1 MLLGGTLV
9 PGLASTH
16 EFAFNCTICCTSNCM
31 GIIIKN
37 WNQPMEMK
45 TQCSSMQEGLS
56 NGKKWAAALR
66 VTGICSVLMCILRL
80 IYGKKVCGEMGKC
93 KERGFSCNKNIR
105 WVTIICEHSTW
116 KLFQILEAT
125 EVGECYTTLLARLY
139 NVWGEFFTPFAF
151 QLNQQP
157 SFWNTNTNTN
167 TNTMYGESCILPTK
181 TATIMLCSSPSETEF
196 EWQVPVVPVF
206 SVKCPGQ

>member
-80 IYGKKVCGEMGKC
+80 IYGKKVCGEMGNARKGAFPVTRIYVEC
-93 KERGFSCNKNIR
+93 NYYVWAFYLGALPDIRSYRGGGVLQCTF
-105 WVTIICEHSTW
+105 
-116 KLFQILEAT
+116 
-125 EVGECYTTLLARLY
+125 G
-139 NVWGEFFTPFAF
+139 
-151 QLNQQP
+151 
-157 SFWNTNTNTN
+157 SFVQC
-167 TNTMYGESCILPTK
+167 MGESRILH
-181 TATIMLCSSPSETEF
+181 LPSN
-196 EWQVPVVPVF
+196 
-206 SVKCPGQ
+206 

>member
-45 TQCSSMQEGLS
+45 TQGSSMQEGLS
-56 NGKKWAAALR
+56 NSKKWAAALR

-105 WVTIICEHSTW
+105 WVQLLCVSIAHWAYYLGALPDIRSYRGGGVLHYTFGSFVQCMGGVLYSIC
-116 KLFQILEAT
+116 
-125 EVGECYTTLLARLY
+125 
-139 NVWGEFFTPFAF
+139 
-151 QLNQQP
+151 
-157 SFWNTNTNTN
+157 
-167 TNTMYGESCILPTK
+167 LPTK
-181 TATIMLCSSPSETEF
+181 TATIILKYKYKYKYNVWWELYTPN
-196 EWQVPVVPVF
+196 
-206 SVKCPGQ
+206 